1 MQTPIKLASIFLTAL
16 MLFSITVGLVSNPI
30 ETENPIELEEVI
42 ESSNAPSPG
51 HVVFSQYISSDNC
64 PHCYKAGGGSASHH
78 NLKGSNGD
86 EYVYVT
92 YMSASY
98 GDTDTARAGNTGP
111 YNWPWT
117 TSGAPIAYFGDR
129 TDSANTVSGSGSQ
142 GNTYDSTFSAG
153 GGMHSTVNDYS
164 MSASISPNGQ
174 GTFDIDISYTYV
186 GSGTAPSNMNLYAAI
201 LEEDCTTNT
210 YNSGG
215 GSNLAHGYHCWMGWL
230 TSGNTYKS
238 GTGGSGTSFVQVSPS
253 ATTQTESWSSVP
265 TSLIQGGSSNAMVV
279 GVLMSGSSVSLGG
292 SSPHVYH
299 ATDSTMGPKMDI
311 AIQNLQV
318 TNPSAPGSY
327 VHGDTIDLSVD
338 VRNIGDLDY
347 TNGGNLEF
355 YYVNGGNKVAIDTQ
369 TLPNIATTGPTQTS
383 MFMTS
388 FDTSA
393 LPTNAWKSYFGAR
406 LTGVTGD
413 NVIGNND
420 AQSFLDADRLPTSY
434 NPQVSVTEVERGE
447 EFDVLVRADSND
459 NVDTIDSTTFE
470 VEISKA
476 GEDMWS
482 SDIITGG
489 DSVVYAGTN
498 NEGREYTIQTTI
510 DMDEG
515 MYDIRSRAVDNRGQ
529 TSDWAILSGS
539 NSIELVNARPTV
551 TAEPVPTVMCDV
563 ESVVSLD
570 GHVEDKETPLNQLT
584 ITSTADEFVSWNPTT
599 MEITVLFAWNEIQG
613 CPLGQNGIEVTVDD
627 GSDYSESFMPYG
639 TLLFNVIENGQPRWQ
654 GLPTQ
659 TIDEGANGL
668 LLITPFLSDTDDE
681 GNSISAED
689 LTVSITENSNPE
701 IISVSLENNYL
712 AFETVDDDVNGQTTV
727 TLRASDGEQ
736 YADQTIVVKINPIND
751 APRMDISDFE
761 EVSIKRGRQLSFDLA
776 SRVTDVDDPAADA
789 FITVTSSEA
798 GATQFDLFTGI
809 MTFGFDQ
816 LGEQTITIA
825 VVDRYDTNVYT
836 VNVNVYDSRPF
847 VVDAEGGDAGYMRV
861 DVENYLVGDSPTA
874 HMFLQETSPEFT
886 TISVEWQMCE
896 SLTGV
901 CLDLMQKDLDI
912 TRADSGW
919 SYDLEFP
926 TRANGLLYLD
936 DVKLT
941 SVSATDSVGEEYRL
955 VEAVYW
961 HVDTYPPTPAQMNEE
976 ELATHIED
984 LLERIEAL
992 ESQLAETEGDTTS
1005 LEEELSLVNADL
1017 GVACDDGR
1025 YECPVDEA
1033 SSNAD
1038 SANGGFNMNILYVVI
1053 GIVIVGLL
1061 IGVLFTRGGGNAPEE
1076 DIKWNMDTLPAMD
1089 QEANSMYGGSQGIF
1103 QEQVAPIQ
1111 QQPAVQPAYAQPA
1124 YAQPAPQPVPQP
1136 VVAPAPVQHAGPP
1149 LPATGLPAGWT
1160 MEQWAYYGQQ
1170 YLDQMQ

>member
-1 MQTPIKLASIFLTAL
+1 MQTPLKLASIFLTAL
-16 MLFSITVGLVSNPI
+16 MLFSITVGFVSNPI
-30 ETENPIELEEVI
+30 ETENSIELEELL

-51 HVVFSQYISSDNC
+51 HVTFGQYISSDNC
-64 PHCYKAGGGSASHH
+64 PHCYKGGGGSESLH
-78 NLKGSNGD
+78 NLKGTNGD
-86 EYVYVT
+86 EFVYIT

-98 GDTDTARAGNTGP
+98 GDTDTARAGNVAP
-111 YNWPWT
+111 YNWAWT

-129 TDSANTVSGSGSQ
+129 TDSANTKSGADTSGQNYDSIFSQ
-142 GNTYDSTFSAG
+142 GA
-153 GGMHSTVNDYS
+153 GMHQDVNDYS
-164 MSASISPNGQ
+164 MSAAISPNGQ

-186 GSGTAPSNMNLYAAI
+186 GSGTSASNLNLYAAI
-201 LEEDCTTNT
+201 VEEECTTYT
-210 YNSGG
+210 YSNSG
-215 GSNLAHGYHCWMGWL
+215 GSNLPHGYHCWMGWL
-230 TSGNTYKS
+230 TSGNTYKTASS
-238 GTGGSGTSFVQVSPS
+238 GTGSAFAQVTPTS
-253 ATTQTESWSSVP
+253 TEQTESWTSVP
-265 TSLIQGGSSNAMVV
+265 TSLIQGGSSNAMVI
-279 GVLMSGSSVSLGG
+279 GVLMSGNSVSLGG
-292 SSPHVYH
+292 SSAHVYH

-318 TNPSAPGSY
+318 VNPSASGSY

-447 EFDVLVRADSND
+447 EFDVLVRADPND

-482 SDIITGG
+482 SDIISGG

-529 TSDWAILSGS
+529 TSDWAVLSGS

-551 TAEPVPTVMCDV
+551 IAEPVPTVMCDV

-570 GHVEDKETPLNQLT
+570 GHVEDKETPLSQLV
-584 ITSTADEFVSWNPTT
+584 ITSTADEFVNWNPTT
-599 MEITVLFAWNEIQG
+599 MEITVLFAWDEIQG
-613 CPLGQNGIEVTVDD
+613 CPLGQNGIEIIVDD

-659 TIDEGANGL
+659 TIDEGGNGL

-712 AFETVDDDVNGQTTV
+712 AFETVDEDVNGQTTV

-761 EVSIKRGRQLSFDLA
+761 EISIKRGRQLSFDLA
-776 SRVTDVDDPAADA
+776 SRVTDIDDPASDA

-847 VVDAEGGDAGYMRV
+847 VVDTEGGDAGYMRV

-901 CLDLMQKDLDI
+901 CLDLMQKNLDI
-912 TRADSGW
+912 TRAESGW

-926 TRANGLLYLD
+926 TRTNGLLYLD

-941 SVSATDSVGEEYRL
+941 SISATDSVGEEYRL
-955 VEAVYW
+955 VEAIYW
-961 HVDTYPPTPAQMNEE
+961 HVDTYPPTPAQMSED

-984 LLERIEAL
+984 LLERIEVL
-992 ESQLAETEGDTTS
+992 ESQLAETEGDTTT

-1038 SANGGFNMNILYVVI
+1038 SAGEGFNMNILYIVI

-1111 QQPAVQPAYAQPA
+1111 QQPAPQPT
-1124 YAQPAPQPVPQP
+1124 YAQPAPQPIA
-1136 VVAPAPVQHAGPP
+1136 APAPVQYAGPP
-1149 LPATGLPAGWT
+1149 LPATGLPDGWT

-1170 YLDQMQ
+1170 YLDQLQ